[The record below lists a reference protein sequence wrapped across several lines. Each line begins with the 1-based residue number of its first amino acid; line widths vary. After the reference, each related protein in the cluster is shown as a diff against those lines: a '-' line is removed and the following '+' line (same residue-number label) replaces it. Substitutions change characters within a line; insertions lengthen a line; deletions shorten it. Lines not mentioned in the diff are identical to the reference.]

1 MKDEFL
7 NENMLNI
14 LIAQK
19 KYIEAF
25 RIYKELIKR
34 NMLSD
39 PRRYSSLLTE
49 VERIDPILTM
59 DRATREKKAIRLSNI
74 LNRIRA
80 LKSSH
85 HHEVEKPSFS
95 GVAISTTLQRS
106 EEIPHEKTP
115 QITAPVAERATA
127 PTMKY
132 KGDLLGFIEEVTR
145 QSILS
150 VINLISGNFSQEVLS
165 KRPKAEKIQILNSM
179 LERIEVIKRQR
190 QQGVI

>member
-1 MKDEFL
+1 MKDEFM

-49 VERIDPILTM
+49 VERIDPIFTM

-74 LNRIRA
+74 LNRIRS
-80 LKSSH
+80 LKFSH

-95 GVAISTTLQRS
+95 GVSISTTLQRS
-106 EEIPHEKTP
+106 EEIPQEKTP
-115 QITAPVAERATA
+115 QITVPVAERATA

-150 VINLISGNFSQEVLS
+150 VMNLISGNFSQEVLS